1 MDSHC
6 IAVAHKEYFVDKG
19 YFEVVLRGCCWSVGE
34 YNSIALEHPRS
45 DGYFKNISGQAEK
58 GGSFLSRKDYR
69 VVSGWFVGCHFGR

>member
-45 DGYFKNISGQAEK
+45 DGYF
-58 GGSFLSRKDYR
+58 
-69 VVSGWFVGCHFGR
+69 